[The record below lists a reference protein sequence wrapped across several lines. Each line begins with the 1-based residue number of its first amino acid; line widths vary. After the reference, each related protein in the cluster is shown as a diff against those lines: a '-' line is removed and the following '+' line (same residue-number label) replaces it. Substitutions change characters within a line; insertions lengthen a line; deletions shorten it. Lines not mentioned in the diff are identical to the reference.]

1 MNFEDGVQFDPGF
14 VAHISAI
21 IPNIEYVYGTLNK
34 FKNFG
39 QKKNQFK
46 MFFPKIKKLID
57 DYLAFYLGCLLWADA
72 IKTIDN
78 KPILNNFCCGGEYN
92 EAETI
97 SEVDFV
103 YSYLAQFKKDV
114 KYYLGQEYEIDEK
127 YWGILKA
134 YKEFL
139 VENKGF
145 TELKTTNDIKL
156 PASVK
161 VIAKSDADAVF
172 TKIEEVVENGKLPEL
187 YNLYEIVL

>member
-1 MNFEDGVQFDPGF
+1 
-14 VAHISAI
+14 
-21 IPNIEYVYGTLNK
+21 
-34 FKNFG
+34 
-39 QKKNQFK
+39 